1 MMSATET
8 KTIELWTNISRQL
21 GEISGQMKSV
31 LSQLADHTY
40 RIQQLE
46 LHPSNQPVT
55 IGKDSIV
62 KYLVIA
68 LIGCIAIIATLTG
81 STAII
86 KTMLFNH

>member
-1 MMSATET
+1 MSAQHDAEALS
-8 KTIELWTNISRQL
+8 IWTNISTQL

-31 LSQLADHTY
+31 LSQLADHAY

-46 LHPSNQPVT
+46 HHPSNQPIA

-81 STAII
+81 STAIV
-86 KTMLFNH
+86 KAMLFNH